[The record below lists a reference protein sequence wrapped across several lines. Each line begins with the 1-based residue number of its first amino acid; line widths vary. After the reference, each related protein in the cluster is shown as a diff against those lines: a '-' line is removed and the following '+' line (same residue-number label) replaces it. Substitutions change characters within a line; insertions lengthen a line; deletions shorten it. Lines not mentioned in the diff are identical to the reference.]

1 MLIAD
6 HICAYKIASNK
17 FYPIHNIPVTSHFN
31 EMCVCGENVVTAT
44 SLNSI
49 TAAQVFQEQPP
60 GLTTHNHIHKA
71 QTELCKHVHTATN
84 AKISSVSFEGV
95 KKISEPKIKH
105 NMVTA
110 SSIYGIKC
118 LFTLSPN

>member
-17 FYPIHNIPVTSHFN
+17 FYLGTPVTSHFN

-49 TAAQVFQEQPP
+49 TAAQVFQVQQP
-60 GLTTHNHIHKA
+60 GLTTHYHIYKA
-71 QTELCKHVHTATN
+71 QTELC
-84 AKISSVSFEGV
+84 
-95 KKISEPKIKH
+95 
-105 NMVTA
+105 NMCTHCNQCKDQL
-110 SSIYGIKC
+110 S
-118 LFTLSPN
+118 LF